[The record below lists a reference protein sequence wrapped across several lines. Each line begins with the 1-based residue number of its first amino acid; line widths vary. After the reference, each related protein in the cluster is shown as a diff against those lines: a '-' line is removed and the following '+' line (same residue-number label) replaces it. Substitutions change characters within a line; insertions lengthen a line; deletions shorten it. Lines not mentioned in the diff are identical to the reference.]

1 MWFQQAYDVID
12 KKIDKIFPAPPKKAR
27 VSYPL
32 AAFATRKPAL
42 FCVPLVSENEG
53 SRQSK
58 IAPGGVYTC
67 EGAQSLHE
75 VATPPRV
82 TDMVRPG
89 GIWCYTTGAIRAL
102 EANLAPLVAGPM
114 QGGTVRWDLGL

>member
-1 MWFQQAYDVID
+1 MQAWEWAGHRRGRGKELEVSASLRCHRQEID
-12 KKIDKIFPAPPKKAR
+12 KFPAPPKKAR

-89 GIWCYTTGAIRAL
+89 GIWCYT
-102 EANLAPLVAGPM
+102 
-114 QGGTVRWDLGL
+114 